1 MTTARNAETSAAD
14 FIASPGQQRVAM
26 ALALFI
32 TLVALISIPYAR
44 TPGPV
49 ITAFLP
55 SGVTAVILLDLLT
68 ALLLLQFGRHG
79 RPSTLMLGCAYLYTG
94 LVVIPYLLV
103 FPGVFAV
110 DGQLGAGPQSAPWL
124 WVFWHSGF
132 PALLLIHAALLRH
145 ELRSD
150 FITRWP
156 AIRMVPALLATLLL
170 VLALGV
176 LGVLGSLATL
186 GHDRLPVIIRQNNY
200 LPPNTPGIG
209 LVVVLINLAALIT
222 LWHVTR
228 KRSVTQLWLLIAA
241 LAFLLDVAVS
251 FTGGARYSL
260 GLYVARINSLLCASA
275 LLGAFVF
282 EFHRLQMR
290 LTMANHRLAEMADTD
305 ALTDL
310 GNRRSFDQHLAQEW
324 ARAAR
329 NKEQLGLLLLDID
342 HFKSYNDSHGHQAG
356 DICLQR
362 IAGAIRKTLRR
373 PGDFAARYGGE
384 EFAVILPQT
393 DNDGVHRVAE
403 AVRSAIEQ
411 RDIHHQSTQA
421 SIVTASVGM
430 AVATP
435 RSGDDL
441 SVLLARADSA
451 LYAAKNA
458 GRNRTHRWAQE
469 ISRDLNRSLV
479 VN

>member
-1 MTTARNAETSAAD
+1 MQARDNSVL
-14 FIASPGQQRVAM
+14 PMV
-26 ALALFI
+26 LALFI

-79 RPSTLMLGCAYLYTG
+79 HPSTLMLGCAYLYTG

-170 VLALGV
+170 VLALGA
-176 LGVLGSLATL
+176 LATL

-209 LVVVLINLAALIT
+209 LVVVLINLAALIM

-241 LAFLLDVAVS
+241 LTFLLDVAVS

-290 LTMANHRLAEMADTD
+290 LTMANLRLAEMADTD

-310 GNRRSFDQHLAQEW
+310 GNRRSFDQHLAQT
-324 ARAAR
+324 
-329 NKEQLGLLLLDID
+329 G
-342 HFKSYNDSHGHQAG
+342 
-356 DICLQR
+356 
-362 IAGAIRKTLRR
+362 
-373 PGDFAARYGGE
+373 
-384 EFAVILPQT
+384 
-393 DNDGVHRVAE
+393 NDGVHRVAE

-458 GRNRTHRWAQE
+458 GRNRTHCWAQE
-469 ISRDLNRSLV
+469 ISRDLDRSLV